1 MTEEQANTNSD
12 TPTEN
17 ATATMLPPAKKP
29 VPSRPKELPQYKVLL
44 HNDNVNSFEHV
55 VRSIIQLTT
64 ITMEQALQ
72 NTIEA
77 HTHGLSLLLITHRE
91 RAELYH
97 EQFLSLSLSVTI
109 EPA

>member
-1 MTEEQANTNSD
+1 MTEEQANSNSD
-12 TPTEN
+12 SSTEN

-29 VPSRPKELPQYKVLL
+29 VRTPPKELPQYKVLL
-44 HNDNVNSFEHV
+44 HNDKVNSFEHV
-55 VRSIIQLTT
+55 VRSIVQLTT
-64 ITMEQALQ
+64 ITPDQALQ

-77 HTHGLSLLLITHRE
+77 HTHGLSLLFITHRE

-97 EQFLSLSLSVTI
+97 EQFMSLSLSVTI